1 MEKFFNLLYSYLLA
15 LVIFWSQLG
24 LQQGASSIIELINYF
39 HDHIIILLT
48 IIILFVSYVF
58 IVLLTSKKLD
68 RILIDSHLLE
78 LIWTVIPMVFLVFIA
93 LPSLYLLYMT
103 EDVSRY
109 GLSVKVVGHQW
120 YWEYEYFNLLGD
132 VSFNSYILSADISE
146 SNGEYRL
153 LDVDNRLC
161 LPYMLGSILI
171 VTSRDVLH
179 SWTVPSLGVKTDAI
193 PGRLNYLNLLPN
205 QYGIFYGQCSELCGT
220 NHSFI
225 PIVVEVTSTQ
235 GLLSYLTALL

>member
-1 MEKFFNLLYSYLLA
+1 M
-15 LVIFWSQLG
+15 IFWSQLG

-58 IVLLTSKKLD
+58 LVLFTSTKLD
-68 RILIDSHLLE
+68 RIIIDSHLLE
-78 LIWTVIPMVFLVFIA
+78 LIWTVVPIIFLIFIA

-103 EDVSRY
+103 EDVSNY

-132 VSFNSYILSADISE
+132 VSFNSYITSTDSDIS
-146 SNGEYRL
+146 NRYRL

-161 LPYMLGSILI
+161 LPYIIGSMLI

-179 SWTVPSLGVKTDAI
+179 SWTVPALGVKTDAI
-193 PGRLNYLNLLPN
+193 PGRLNYLNILPN

-220 NHSFI
+220 NHSFM
-225 PIVVEVTSTQ
+225 PIVVEVTSTK
-235 GLLSYLTALL
+235 GLLSYLTTIL